1 MAKAMKG
8 IWACG
13 LFVLIVSCATTA
25 TMETNKDPSFSG
37 PVTKLYVIVDV
48 GDWQYGVDKLR
59 DDVATGLQKAL
70 PQNGIDTKVN
80 QVTGIELDPDGFKRE
95 MNDFGTTIVML
106 VKLVDGTVDREK
118 EVAHGVFDIS
128 IQNLSSNYTL
138 WRAKIILDGG
148 SLYNGQAIAMDPA
161 KLIESIVAALQKDG
175 LITVAPAKSS

>member
-1 MAKAMKG
+1 
-8 IWACG
+8 
-13 LFVLIVSCATTA
+13 
-25 TMETNKDPSFSG
+25 
-37 PVTKLYVIVDV
+37 
-48 GDWQYGVDKLR
+48 
-59 DDVATGLQKAL
+59 
-70 PQNGIDTKVN
+70 
-80 QVTGIELDPDGFKRE
+80 